1 MRSQQCRPSG
11 QSTQRREGRKD
22 QVITSEKAKGCG
34 GKAEPLPPSSP
45 GDRLDVDGQLQ
56 LRQLVH
62 VLVDGLAHLGHAN
75 QLPDLAVAQVVE
87 PLPREVLLLD
97 PPDDILWQ
105 LLELAK
111 RSHGQPPGQ
120 GRRGRGRGGMKWEG
134 GGNEM
139 RGRERVRER
148 GAWFLLIPFHYG
160 PLYNTNYISIVVMK
174 N

>member
-11 QSTQRREGRKD
+11 QSTQRKERRKH
-22 QVITSEKAKGCG
+22 QEITSEKAKGCG
-34 GKAEPLPPSSP
+34 EKAEPLPPSSP

-75 QLPDLAVAQVVE
+75 QLPDLAVAQVIE

-97 PPDDILWQ
+97 PTDDILWQ
-105 LLELAK
+105 LFELAE

-120 GRRGRGRGGMKWEG
+120 GRRGEG